1 MPNILLI
8 NPNTNATTTQM
19 MVDIA
24 QACFP
29 PGFTVTGITA
39 QTGVPMIVNEAEM
52 RDAVLEVERN
62 WLQANAAKA
71 WDGVIISAFGDPG
84 MARVRATAEVPVVG
98 ICESS
103 LLDGATGG
111 RRFGVA
117 TVTPALADLIQADI
131 NRLQLGP
138 LYTGIRLTEDEP
150 RALAADPAKLLQT
163 LTDAARLCLEVDGA
177 EAVVIGGGPLGQ
189 AAIEIQQQLEA
200 PIIAPIPS
208 AVRRLLNALQ
218 PPPNA

>member
-1 MPNILLI
+1 MPNILLL

-52 RDAVLEVERN
+52 QAAVLEVERT
-62 WLQANAAKA
+62 WLRANADTSIATA

-84 MARVRATAEVPVVG
+84 IARVRATAKVPVVG

-103 LLDGATGG
+103 LLDGAAGG

-131 NRLQLGP
+131 DRLQLGA
-138 LYTGIRLTEDEP
+138 LYTGIRLTEEEP

-163 LTDAARLCLEVDGA
+163 LTDAARLCLEADGA
-177 EAVVIGGGPLGQ
+177 DAVVIGGGPLGQ
-189 AAIEIQQQLEA
+189 AAIEIQRQLDA

-208 AVRRLLNALQ
+208 AVRRLLKALQ
-218 PPPNA
+218 S

>member
-62 WLQANAAKA
+62 WLQANAEKA

-84 MARVRATAEVPVVG
+84 MVRVRATAKVPVVG

-103 LLDGATGG
+103 LLDGAAGG

-117 TVTPALADLIQADI
+117 TVTPALAELIQADI
-131 NRLQLGP
+131 NRLQLAP

-208 AVRRLLNALQ
+208 AVSRLLNALQ
-218 PPPNA
+218 PAQNA

>member
-1 MPNILLI
+1 MRNILLI

-19 MVDIA
+19 MVHIA

-62 WLQANAAKA
+62 WLQANAEKT

-84 MARVRATAEVPVVG
+84 MARVRATAKVPVVG

-103 LLDGATGG
+103 LLDGAAGG

-131 NRLQLGP
+131 NRLQLAP

-189 AAIEIQQQLEA
+189 AAIAIQQQLEA

>member
-1 MPNILLI
+1 MPNILLL

-52 RDAVLEVERN
+52 QAAVLEVERT
-62 WLQANAAKA
+62 WLRANADTATA
-71 WDGVIISAFGDPG
+71 WHGVIVSAFGDPG
-84 MARVRATAEVPVVG
+84 IARVRATAKVPVVG

-103 LLDGATGG
+103 LLDGAAGG

-131 NRLQLGP
+131 DRLQLGA
-138 LYTGIRLTEDEP
+138 LYTGIRLTEEEP

-163 LTDAARLCLEVDGA
+163 LTEAARLCLEADGA
-177 EAVVIGGGPLGQ
+177 DAVVIGGGPLGQ
-189 AAIEIQQQLEA
+189 AAIEIQRQLDA

-208 AVRRLLNALQ
+208 AVRRLLKALQ
-218 PPPNA
+218 P